1 MNKIT
6 ENGYIIA
13 VSTGDFGEQITETE
27 YNEILSII
35 QTAPIAPE
43 GYAYMLRADNLEWE
57 LVKNENIDDDI
68 YEENVYEEDFIDAL
82 SELGVLSSD

>member
-1 MNKIT
+1 MNKIL

-27 YNEILSII
+27 YNEILSVI
-35 QTAPIAPE
+35 QTAPVAPE

-57 LVKNENIDDDI
+57 LVELPEPEPQDEELSADEALDI
-68 YEENVYEEDFIDAL
+68 I
-82 SELGVLSSD
+82 LGGAE